1 MFAVDQDKGEKAS
14 WHDDVAAKIADAR
27 DA

>member
-1 MFAVDQDKGEKAS
+1 VDQDKGDIAS
-14 WHDDVAAKIADAR
+14 WNDDVAAKIADAR

>member
-1 MFAVDQDKGEKAS
+1 VDQDKGEKAS
-14 WHDDVAAKIADAR
+14 WNDDVAAKIADAR